1 MMTFTP
7 LPAIRPSEE
16 SDNHPCPAAE
26 ASPALPMTGAS
37 PSGMPTANE
46 TGADSV
52 SPQDHGPTGTGKQ
65 DLIPSPTTNSVP
77 STETA
82 TLTNGA
88 YALELIHRQTRRL
101 GKLQP
106 AVMADEDPEPLH
118 QLRVSLR
125 RLRTALRQFA
135 PALELPGSVS
145 ESRISSVARRTSLT
159 RDLDVLRE
167 RLEQHILPVLPEEE
181 REAFRPVLKRLAKDR
196 RKSFEGLREALHSS
210 RYLKLL
216 ARLHKWQK
224 KPRFTAIGKSS
235 LNRWMFEWLVPISSG
250 LFLHPGWCCDDPRAV
265 ELHDLRKRIKG
276 VRYAS
281 ENLEPFLD
289 DTISSWIR
297 EMKRAQDNLGDLHD
311 LQVLE
316 TALSDRSLPVTLRE
330 LPEMAREIQ
339 QQQVDRWRQWRE
351 QADRLCS
358 DDGRR
363 AIHQH
368 LLRLA

>member
-1 MMTFTP
+1 MTTTPSPAGTPSEALVARGPHLGEARSPDP
-7 LPAIRPSEE
+7 LPAAVPIGSSTHEE
-16 SDNHPCPAAE
+16 ATAGQL
-26 ASPALPMTGAS
+26 PALGQGRRGPADHTPGSAGA
-37 PSGMPTANE
+37 
-46 TGADSV
+46 
-52 SPQDHGPTGTGKQ
+52 
-65 DLIPSPTTNSVP
+65 P
-77 STETA
+77 STDTPILT

-88 YALELIHRQTRRL
+88 YALELIQRQTRRL

-106 AVMADEDPEPLH
+106 EVMADADPEPLH

-145 ESRISSVARRTSLT
+145 ESRIASVARRTGLT

-167 RLEQHILPVLPEEE
+167 RLEQRILPALPEGEQ
-181 REAFRPVLKRLAKDR
+181 EAFAPAIRRLARDR
-196 RKSFEGLREALHSS
+196 RQSFESLREALHSS

-216 ARLHKWQK
+216 ARLHKWQR
-224 KPRFTAIGKSS
+224 KPRFTAIGESS
-235 LNRWMFEWLVPISSG
+235 LQRWLFEWLVPISSP
-250 LFLHPGWCCDDPRAV
+250 LFLHPGWFCDDPRAK

-289 DTISSWIR
+289 DTIGAWIR
-297 EMKRAQDNLGDLHD
+297 ELKQAQDNLGDLHD
-311 LQVLE
+311 LQVLAA
-316 TALSDRSLPVTLRE
+316 ALSDRSLPVTLKE
-330 LPEMAREIQ
+330 LPEMGREIQ
-339 QQQVDRWRQWRE
+339 RQQAERWRQWQE
-351 QADRLCS
+351 QAQRLSCE
-358 DDGRR
+358 DGRR